1 MDRKSR
7 SEKVLAKHKILINPN
22 LPRIENED
30 EANLR
35 SPEEIVKRAVAA
47 LLTAQIAIDICN
59 NNGAEESAKFFTP
72 ILERF
77 GLTDELTDDE
87 KPYFDLSK
95 CGEISNRDANLM
107 QWRLEMCVTLF
118 WACGFRKKLEYPNE
132 MADTTK
138 EIKLIGGCENL
149 GELMKYV
156 KMRPLSEIL
165 DAADLIF
172 RMDWACVEARIRNDR
187 GIMGDLFPDV
197 VVEQHKG
204 LNWLIGAYE
213 AEDWDTVAPNT

>member
-1 MDRKSR
+1 MDRKTR
-7 SEKVLAKHKILINPN
+7 SEKVLAKHKIMINPN

-35 SPEEIVKRAVAA
+35 SPEEIVKRVVTAF
-47 LLTAQIAIDICN
+47 LTAQIAIDICN
-59 NNGAEESAKFFTP
+59 NDGAEESAKFFMP

-87 KPYFDLSK
+87 KPYFDLEK
-95 CGEISNRDANLM
+95 CGKIAQNDANQM
-107 QWRLEMCVTLF
+107 QWRIEMCVTLF
-118 WACGFRKKLEYPNE
+118 WACGFRKKLEYPSE

-138 EIKLIGGCENL
+138 EIKLIGGCENF
-149 GELMKYV
+149 GELMKHV
-156 KMRPLSEIL
+156 KMRSLSEIL

-172 RMDWACVEARIRNDR
+172 RMDWACVEARIENNP
-187 GIMGDLFPDV
+187 GVMGDLNPDV

-204 LNWLIGAYE
+204 LNWLIGAYD
-213 AEDWDTVAPNT
+213 AEDWDTVTPNT